1 MRKKEMNDLDTIF
14 RAGLRRVDPY
24 RMILEHVRPD
34 GSCLKIG
41 VENDLVEIDLADFRE
56 VYILGAG
63 KATAPM
69 ARALEE
75 ILGARLTAG
84 LIVVKYGHTDRLQTV
99 EVIAAGHPVP
109 DQNGVL
115 GAQKLMALAE
125 KAGNK
130 SLVFN
135 LLSGGGSALL
145 PYPGY
150 FKKNGKVIQ
159 LTLADKQETTQAL
172 LASGAEIGEI
182 NCVRKHL
189 SAIKGG
195 RFLARIAPARSVS
208 FLLSDVVGD
217 DVSSIASGLTAAD
230 PTTFIDAVAVLQRY
244 KIESTVPQRV
254 RHYLQAGMAGDV
266 PESLKEGDAALEL
279 NTNILLGTN
288 RTAMN
293 AAARQAEMSGYTV
306 VRLTSRIT
314 GEARE
319 VAKVLASIAA
329 DARHGLFSST
339 TGPLCIIS
347 GGEPVVTISGKGKG
361 GRNQEL
367 ALAFLREMERQPELY
382 GDVTFLAASTDG
394 NDGPT
399 DAAGAFASLDLVM
412 RCKKNHLDIAEF
424 LGNNDSYHLFQ
435 AIDGLYRTG
444 PTNTNVCDLHIVLIN

>member
-1 MRKKEMNDLDTIF
+1 MREKEMRDLDTIF

-24 RMILEHVRPD
+24 LMIHEHVHLD
-34 GSCLKIG
+34 GSRLRID
-41 VENDLVEIDLADFRE
+41 VENELFELDLACFRE

-69 ARALEE
+69 ARAMEDL
-75 ILGARLTAG
+75 LGSRLTAG
-84 LIVVKYGHTDRLQTV
+84 LIVVKYGHTERLRIV
-99 EVIAAGHPVP
+99 ETIEAGHPVP
-109 DQNGVL
+109 DQNGFL
-115 GAQKLMALAE
+115 GAQKLMALAA
-125 KAGNK
+125 KADSS
-130 SLVFN
+130 SLVIN

-150 FKKNGKVIQ
+150 FEKNGQAIR
-159 LTLADKQETTQAL
+159 LTLADKQQTTQAL
-172 LASGAEIGEI
+172 LASGAEIREI

-195 RFLARIAPARSVS
+195 RLLARIAPARSFS
-208 FLLSDVVGD
+208 FILSDVVGD
-217 DVSSIASGLTAAD
+217 DLSSIASGLTVAD
-230 PTTFIDAVAVLQRY
+230 PTTFAEAVEIIKRY
-244 KIESTVPQRV
+244 KIENAVPARV
-254 RHYLQAGMAGDV
+254 WRYLEAGLAGEV
-266 PESLKEGDAALEL
+266 PESLKEGAAVLEL
-279 NTNILLGTN
+279 NTNVLLGTN
-288 RTAMN
+288 RTALH
-293 AAARQAEMSGYTV
+293 AAARQAEELGYAV

-319 VAKVLASIAA
+319 VAKVLAAIAA
-329 DARHGLFSST
+329 DARQGLVST
-339 TGPLCIIS
+339 AGPLCIIS
-347 GGEPVVTISGKGKG
+347 GGEPVVTIAGKGKG

-399 DAAGAFASLDLVM
+399 DAAGAFASLDLVAC
-412 RCKKNHLDIAEF
+412 CKDKHLDIAEF

-435 AIDGLYRTG
+435 VIDGLYRTG